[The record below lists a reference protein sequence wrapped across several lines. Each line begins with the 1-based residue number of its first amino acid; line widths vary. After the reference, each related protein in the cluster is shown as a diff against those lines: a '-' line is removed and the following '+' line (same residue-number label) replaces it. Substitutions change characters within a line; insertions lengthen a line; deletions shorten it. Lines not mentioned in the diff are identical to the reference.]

1 MRIKSPST
9 KEEWEKCYDLRWRI
23 LRAPWDQPRGSEK
36 DEFENSAITLIAFD
50 DENNLVGTGRAHFN
64 NTDEAQIRF
73 MAVEN
78 YYRGKGVGAAILIEL
93 EKKVIEQG
101 VKKIVLNSR
110 DTAVE
115 FYKHHGYQLVNN
127 SHTLFDAI
135 PHFFMEKKI

>member
-9 KEEWEKCYDLRWRI
+9 NEEWEKCYDLRWRI
-23 LRAPWDQPRGSEK
+23 LRAPWHQPRGSEK
-36 DEFENSAITLIAFD
+36 DEFENPAITLIAVD
-50 DENNLVGTGRAHFN
+50 DEDNIVGTGRAHFN
-64 NTDEAQIRF
+64 KKDEAQIRF

-78 YYRGKGVGAAILIEL
+78 YFRGQGVGAAILLEL
-93 EKKVIEQG
+93 EKKVVDMG
-101 VKKIVLNSR
+101 ARTIVLNSR

-135 PHFFMEKKI
+135 PHFFMAKKI